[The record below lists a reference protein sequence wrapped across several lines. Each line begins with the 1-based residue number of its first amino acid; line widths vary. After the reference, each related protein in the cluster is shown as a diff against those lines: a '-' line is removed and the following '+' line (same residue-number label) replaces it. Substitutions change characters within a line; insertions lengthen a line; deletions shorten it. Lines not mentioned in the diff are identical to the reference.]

1 MIPLVVALLAVIVA
15 QQALFVWSARGAA
28 DERRRFLAAVMSKNP
43 GEFVAVERATA
54 PRAKKPNKQRDESVP
69 PQPYGL

>member
-1 MIPLVVALLAVIVA
+1 MIVAALVALLAA
-15 QQALFVWSARGAA
+15 QQIVVLLIVKTSA

-54 PRAKKPNKQRDESVP
+54 PRAKKPKKQRDESVP

>member
-1 MIPLVVALLAVIVA
+1 VTALLVLSVAFIV
-15 QQALFVWSARGAA
+15 QSLLFAWTVRAA
-28 DERRRFLAAVMSKNP
+28 AEERRRFLAAVMSKDP

-54 PRAKKPNKQRDESVP
+54 PRRAKRTKKTHDEPVP